1 MTKSLEQRRDQL
13 LQQAKK
19 LDAKIRK
26 EKRKTDTRRKVLLG
40 EYILNKLETTDRNT
54 VLNDLKTNLPK
65 FLRKQ
70 DIKLFQDI
78 LENDILNDEN

>member
-1 MTKSLEQRRDQL
+1 MTKSLEQRRNKL

-40 EYILNKLETTDRNT
+40 EYILNKLETTDRNS
-54 VLNDLKTNLPK
+54 VINDLKTNLPK
-65 FLRKQ
+65 FLKREQ
-70 DIKLFQDI
+70 DIKLFQNI
-78 LENDILNDEN
+78 LELENEN

>member
-1 MTKSLEQRRDQL
+1 MSKSLEERRDNL

-40 EYILNKLETTDRNT
+40 AYLLNKLETSERNI
-54 VLNDLKTNLPK
+54 VLEDLKKNLPK
-65 FLRKQ
+65 FLEREQ
-70 DIKLFQDI
+70 DIKLFNYI
-78 LENDILNDEN
+78 LESENS

>member
-1 MTKSLEQRRDQL
+1 MTKSLEERRNHL

-26 EKRKTDTRRKVLLG
+26 EKRKIDTRRKVLIG
-40 EYILNKLETTDRNT
+40 EYILNKLQTSERNI
-54 VLNDLKTNLPK
+54 VLEDMKTNLPK
-65 FLRKQ
+65 FLERKQ

-78 LENDILNDEN
+78 LELENEN

>member
-1 MTKSLEQRRDQL
+1 MTKSLEQRRNQL

-26 EKRKTDTRRKVLLG
+26 EKRKIDTRRKVLLG
-40 EYILNKLETTDRNT
+40 EYILNKLKTSERNT

-65 FLRKQ
+65 FLERKQ

-78 LENDILNDEN
+78 LELENEN

>member
-1 MTKSLEQRRDQL
+1 MSKSLEERRDSL

-40 EYILNKLETTDRNT
+40 AYLLNKLETSERNI
-54 VLNDLKTNLPK
+54 VLEDLKKNLPK
-65 FLRKQ
+65 FLEREQ
-70 DIKLFQDI
+70 DIKLFNYI
-78 LENDILNDEN
+78 LESENS